1 MNIAMVSLDFP
12 PAMGGIA
19 AHVYELSKVLSMLGH
34 NITVFTRKFPSMD
47 DYGKTDENIEIFR
60 FKLRFAAP
68 VYGWQINRFIKKKLP
83 AIKPDIIHIHGMAP
97 LEGYNI
103 KDIPLVYTNHTSG
116 YLRRIEKGGIRRMAL
131 IKRLFKKP
139 DLFLAPS
146 RELLN
151 IPFGITAKKIFIPNG
166 VDSKKYIFNKQNRR
180 TLRGEL
186 NISDTD
192 ILGILTR
199 RLVKKNGVIYLAKA
213 TRHIAN
219 PRLKLLIIGDGE
231 ERSPIQRELAV
242 HFKERYIM
250 PGAKTHD
257 EIIPYYS
264 AADFSIL
271 PSLMEATSISGL
283 EAMASSLPLIGTSTG
298 GIPELIKDGYNGFL
312 CKPADEKDLADKID
326 LLLAEDLNKMGANS
340 RRIIEEKFE
349 WSQIA
354 SQTIKA
360 YESIL

>member
-19 AHVYELSKVLSMLGH
+19 VHVYELSKALSMLGH
-34 NITVFTRKFPSMD
+34 NITVFTRKFPSLD
-47 DYGKTDENIEIFR
+47 DYGKTDENIEIFK
-60 FKLRFAAP
+60 FKLRFATP
-68 VYGWQINRFIKKKLP
+68 VYGWQINRFIKKNLP
-83 AIKPDIIHIHGMAP
+83 ALEPDIIHIHGMAP

-131 IKRLFKKP
+131 IKKLFKKP

-151 IPFGITAKKIFIPNG
+151 IPFGITVKKIFIPNG

-199 RLVKKNGVIYLAKA
+199 TYKG
-213 TRHIAN
+213 
-219 PRLKLLIIGDGE
+219 
-231 ERSPIQRELAV
+231 
-242 HFKERYIM
+242 
-250 PGAKTHD
+250 
-257 EIIPYYS
+257 
-264 AADFSIL
+264 
-271 PSLMEATSISGL
+271 
-283 EAMASSLPLIGTSTG
+283 
-298 GIPELIKDGYNGFL
+298 
-312 CKPADEKDLADKID
+312 
-326 LLLAEDLNKMGANS
+326 
-340 RRIIEEKFE
+340 RI
-349 WSQIA
+349 
-354 SQTIKA
+354 
-360 YESIL
+360 